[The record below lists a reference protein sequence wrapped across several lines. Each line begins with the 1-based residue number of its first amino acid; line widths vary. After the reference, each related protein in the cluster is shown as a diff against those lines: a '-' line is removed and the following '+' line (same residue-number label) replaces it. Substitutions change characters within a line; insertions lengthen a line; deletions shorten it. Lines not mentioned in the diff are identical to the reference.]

1 MNDFNEP
8 LKSDYQDISDSANE
22 MAIKYAVELA
32 DVVVRNGDVT
42 KVAKMFD
49 RNMVELFGIVCNLF
63 SHKLTEEELPDAF
76 IADIQ
81 CLVNAMNSY
90 ASASAICRTMIEIER
105 HKNGKINEMCPV

>member
-1 MNDFNEP
+1 MNDFNEL

-22 MAIKYAVELA
+22 MAIKYAVELV
-32 DVVVRNGDVT
+32 DVVVRNGDVA

-49 RNMVELFGIVCNLF
+49 KNMVDLFGIVSNLF
-63 SHKLTEEELPDAF
+63 SHKLTEQELPDAF
-76 IADIQ
+76 IADMQ

-105 HKNGKINEMCPV
+105 HKQGKINDTNE

>member
-8 LKSDYQDISDSANE
+8 LKSDYQGISDSANE

-49 RNMVELFGIVCNLF
+49 RNLVDLFGIVSNLF
-63 SHKLTEEELPDAF
+63 SHKLTEQELPDAF
-76 IADIQ
+76 IADMQ

-105 HKNGKINEMCPV
+105 HKNGKINDTNG